1 MGERTAIQGSIVCSQ
16 AHNTYFGIDDYL
28 LITNNIACLRSF
40 CAGNLI
46 YVHNN
51 AGSYYK
57 CEFDPAL
64 EAVLMIESKRI
75 TGDVSHAS

>member
-1 MGERTAIQGSIVCSQ
+1 MGERTAIQGSIVCNQ
-16 AHNTYFGIDDYL
+16 AGYVYFGIDDYL
-28 LITNNIACLRSF
+28 LITNSIACLRSF

-51 AGSYYK
+51 AASYYK
-57 CEFDPAL
+57 CKFDPAL
-64 EAVLMIESKRI
+64 EAALMIESKRI